1 MAMVIQVAASAF
13 RGIAKAGPKLL
24 VLVGAAAVAGI
35 SAGTKGAVDNV
46 RARSVRKAAT
56 QRYDE
61 AVAECQEARLNAEL
75 VALQYGDFQM
85 RAHQGTVGRFADWL
99 ERNEHLVKRLN
110 FKRVDG
116 VWIRVPD
123 IPKYK
128 AAVGNVTAGLSG
140 VVSAVGTGV
149 SAQAGALWGVSTFA
163 SASTGTA
170 ISSLSGAAAQN
181 AMLAWLGGGSLASGG
196 GGVAVGTAVLSLVT
210 VVPMLL
216 IGGMTLGVIGA
227 GKKTKARE
235 YAAIVEVEIGRI
247 QVAQALLLSTERRIG
262 ELRQVLTRL
271 VERATAAIDELEVLD
286 FDPKLHAREFL
297 RALQLVT
304 AVKEV
309 LNTPI
314 LDPESGELTEAS
326 VEVVRKYA

>member
-1 MAMVIQVAASAF
+1 MVVQVAAGAF
-13 RGIAKAGPKLL
+13 RGLAKAGPKLL
-24 VLVGAAAVAGI
+24 VAVGVAAIAGTAGI
-35 SAGTKGAVDNV
+35 KGAVDTV

-61 AVAECQEARLNAEL
+61 AVAKCEEARLNAEL

-85 RAHQGTVGRFADWL
+85 RAHQSTVGRFADWL
-99 ERNEHLVKRLN
+99 EQNEHLVKRLN

-116 VWIRVPD
+116 VRIKVPD

-128 AAVGNVTAGLSG
+128 ATADNVTAGLSG
-140 VVSAVGTGV
+140 VVSAVGAGV
-149 SAQAGALWGVSTFA
+149 SARAAALWGVSKFA
-163 SASTGTA
+163 KASTGTA

-196 GGVAVGTAVLSLVT
+196 GGVAAGTDVLNLVT
-210 VVPMLL
+210 VLPMLL
-216 IGGMTLGVIGA
+216 IGGMTLAGIGA
-227 GKKTKARE
+227 KEKTKARE
-235 YAAIVEVEIGRI
+235 YAAILEVGIGRI
-247 QVAQALLLSTERRIG
+247 QVAQALLPSTERRIG
-262 ELRQVLTRL
+262 EFRQVLTRL
-271 VERATAAIDELEVLD
+271 VELATAAIDELEVLD
-286 FDPKLHAREFL
+286 FDPKVHAREFL